1 VALLFG
7 AWGIAAEWFRYALPD
22 GQRWAPDLIVGLS
35 WLGFAWVVTTRT
47 AALRSGLL
55 MLAYSGTW
63 FIGNFAALERGF
75 LAGLAAQGT
84 YLHRGVLVHLLLTFP
99 RGRFEGRFLAVLV
112 AVSYGVSLVPA
123 LARSAPITIV
133 LACLVTGAA
142 GWRVRESF
150 GRARAP
156 RVAALVAAGLLTTS
170 LVVLARVRLTGA
182 ADDRVLLLA
191 YQVVLV
197 AVGAVLTV
205 AAVRLGRRGDEV
217 AGLVIDLM
225 DGPPAAMAQALARA
239 LGDPSIT
246 VGYWA
251 PARQSFLDAA
261 GLEFSMVAATGRAV
275 SVVQSGEGPLLALD
289 HDKATTLPL
298 DASGPLEQAA
308 ALMVANARLHT
319 QLRDRARELEAARRR
334 LVDSEALERR
344 RLEQQLRA
352 GAGRRLE
359 ALRRTLSAAEQVS
372 TPAVVSE
379 LVVAIGQVDRSA
391 ADLRRL
397 SRGLYP
403 STLTADGLPAAL
415 RELADHAPV
424 TVQTVT
430 EGEVPGH
437 LRELVYFVCAEAL
450 ANVVKHAR
458 AESARVSVVRR
469 DSLLRVEVTDDG
481 VGPPPGEPGSG
492 SGLRGL
498 SDRVAAYGGGLEVT
512 WPPSGGTRLTAE
524 VPLDG
529 QSRSH
534 HGAAALTPP
543 SPTGG
548 SWPAGRSG
556 PAARRAH
563 PHVPSK

>member
-1 VALLFG
+1 MGAAPPGWNTARVRNSTRRGALALAGATLLFG
-7 AWGIAAEWFRYALPD
+7 AWGIAAEWFRYALAD
-22 GQRWAPDLIVGLS
+22 GQRWAPDLIVGLC

-47 AALRSGLL
+47 AAFRSGLL

-63 FIGNFAALERGF
+63 FIGNFAALEQGL
-75 LAGLAAQGT
+75 LAGLAAQAT

-99 RGRFEGRFLAVLV
+99 RGRFDRSLLTALV

-123 LARSAPITIV
+123 LARSTPITIA

-142 GWRVRESF
+142 GWRVRDSF

-156 RVAALVAAGLLTTS
+156 RVAALAAAGLVTTS
-170 LVVLARVRLTGA
+170 LVVLARVRFTGA
-182 ADDRVLLLA
+182 ADDSVLLLA
-191 YQVVLV
+191 YQVVLL

-246 VGYWA
+246 VGYWT
-251 PARQSFLDAA
+251 PERESFLDAA
-261 GLEFSMVAATGRAV
+261 GSQFSMVAAPGRAV
-275 SVVQSGEGPLLALD
+275 SVVQSVEGPLLALD
-289 HDKATTLPL
+289 HDKTTTFPL

-319 QLRDRARELEAARRR
+319 ELRDRASELEAARRR

-352 GAGRRLE
+352 GAGLRLQ

-372 TPAVVSE
+372 TPALLPE

-415 RELADHAPV
+415 KELTDHAPV
-424 TVQTVT
+424 TVETVL
-430 EGEVPGH
+430 EGEVPAH

-450 ANVVKHAR
+450 ANVAKHAR
-458 AESARVSVVRR
+458 AESARITVIRR
-469 DSLLRVEVTDDG
+469 DGLFRVEVTDDG
-481 VGPPPGEPGSG
+481 VGPPPGDPG
-492 SGLRGL
+492 
-498 SDRVAAYGGGLEVT
+498 
-512 WPPSGGTRLTAE
+512 
-524 VPLDG
+524 
-529 QSRSH
+529 
-534 HGAAALTPP
+534 
-543 SPTGG
+543 
-548 SWPAGRSG
+548 
-556 PAARRAH
+556 
-563 PHVPSK
+563 